1 VALGAVR
8 GSSPFSHAATA
19 PVVDLG
25 LLVGLL
31 ALLSIAAGLVGSL
44 VGMGGGVVV
53 IPALVILFGV
63 PIPEAIGTGAI
74 TILATSTTTGAA
86 YIRDR
91 LSDLRIGM
99 FLEIATVPGALIG
112 ATATVFLTKAN
123 LTDALLVALGVVLLA
138 VIPGN
143 FSRRNEEVPPPSTP
157 DARSVSLRL
166 SGGYLD
172 QATGKA
178 VTYQAAETSPALG
191 VMFGAGFVSGMFGI
205 GGGVFK
211 VFALEKYLRLP
222 MKVATATSNF
232 MIGVTAAAGAGI
244 LFAAGYINP
253 VIAAPVAIGTAAGA
267 YMGSRI
273 LPGLRNRTIRWIFI
287 PVVAAFAVET
297 ILRGLGLP

>member
-1 VALGAVR
+1 M
-8 GSSPFSHAATA
+8 
-19 PVVDLG
+19 DLG
-25 LLVGLL
+25 LLVVLL
-31 ALLSIAAGLVGSL
+31 VLLSVAAGLVGSL

-99 FLEIATVPGALIG
+99 FLEIATVPGALLG
-112 ATATVFLTKAN
+112 ATATVFLARAS
-123 LTDALLVALGVVLLA
+123 LTDALLVALGIVLLA
-138 VIPGN
+138 IIPG
-143 FSRRNEEVPPPSTP
+143 SLARRNQEFALARPP
-157 DARSVSLRL
+157 DARSQALRL
-166 SGGYLD
+166 SGTYVD
-172 QATGKA
+172 RATGRS
-178 VTYQAAETSPALG
+178 VSYRAADTNPALG
-191 VMFGAGFVSGMFGI
+191 VMFGAGVVSGMFGI

-211 VFALEKYLRLP
+211 VLALERYLGVP

-244 LFAAGYINP
+244 LFAAGYVNP
-253 VIAAPVAIGTAAGA
+253 LIAAPVAVGTAAGA
-267 YMGSRI
+267 YVGSQI
-273 LPGLRNRTIRWIFI
+273 LPGLTNRAIRWIFI
-287 PVVAAFAVET
+287 PVVAALAIET

>member
-1 VALGAVR
+1 
-8 GSSPFSHAATA
+8 
-19 PVVDLG
+19 VDLG

-31 ALLSIAAGLVGSL
+31 ALLSVAAGLVGAL

-74 TILATSTTTGAA
+74 TILATSTTTGSA

-99 FLEIATVPGALIG
+99 FLEIATVPGALLG
-112 ATATVFLTKAN
+112 ATLTVFLARAN
-123 LTDALLVALGVVLLA
+123 LTDALLVALGIVLLVVL
-138 VIPGN
+138 PGN
-143 FSRRNEEVPPPSTP
+143 LARRNEELPPSGTP
-157 DARSVSLRL
+157 DARSRALHL
-166 SGGYLD
+166 SGGYVD
-172 QATGKA
+172 RATGQS
-178 VTYQAAETSPALG
+178 VTYQAADTSPALG

-211 VFALEKYLRLP
+211 VFALEKYLRVP

-244 LFAAGYINP
+244 LFAAGFINP
-253 VIAAPVAIGTAAGA
+253 ILAAPVAVGTAAGA
-267 YMGSRI
+267 YVGSRV

-287 PVVAAFAVET
+287 PVVVALAVET
-297 ILRGLGLP
+297 ILRGVGLP